1 MKDKLKAALDQVQA
15 DQTLKENTMAF
26 LAQKT
31 QGFTD
36 RPKQRAGTV
45 RRLVPAAACLVLVVL
60 GGNWLYFTPTA
71 TISVDINPSLE
82 LHVNRFDK
90 VLSAQV
96 FNEDGQALAE
106 TLDLSFANYTD
117 VVDELLATDQ
127 VTTLLS
133 DNAVLTIT
141 VVGSSDSQSARLL
154 SGVETCTAGQEN
166 AYCYCAHGE
175 DMEAA
180 HDAGLSY
187 GKYQA
192 FLALQA
198 LDPSVTAEEVQGMT
212 MREIRD
218 RIAALGGGQD
228 STSCTE
234 SSGHHGNGTGVGSSS
249 SGGSGTGNGTGSGN
263 TQGSG
268 QGHGYGSGQGY
279 GEHGHNGHD

>member
-1 MKDKLKAALDQVQA
+1 MV
-15 DQTLKENTMAF
+15 E
-26 LAQKT
+26 
-31 QGFTD
+31 
-36 RPKQRAGTV
+36 
-45 RRLVPAAACLVLVVL
+45 
-60 GGNWLYFTPTA
+60 
-71 TISVDINPSLE
+71 
-82 LHVNRFDK
+82 
-90 VLSAQV
+90 
-96 FNEDGQALAE
+96 
-106 TLDLSFANYTD
+106 
-117 VVDELLATDQ
+117 ELLATDQ

-141 VVGSSDSQSARLL
+141 VVGGSDSQSARLL

-234 SSGHHGNGTGVGSSS
+234 SSGHHGSGNGAGNGSA
-249 SGGSGTGNGTGSGN
+249 SGGSNTGSGN
-263 TQGSG
+263 GSSQSSGNGYGHGSG
-268 QGHGYGSGQGY
+268 SGS
-279 GEHGHNGHD
+279 GEHGHSGHE

>member
-1 MKDKLKAALDQVQA
+1 
-15 DQTLKENTMAF
+15 MAF

-31 QGFTD
+31 QGFTG
-36 RPKQRAGTV
+36 RPKRQIGTV
-45 RRLVPAAACLVLVVL
+45 YRLVPAAACLVLVLL

-82 LHVNRFDK
+82 LAVNRFDK
-90 VLSAQV
+90 VLSAQG
-96 FNEDGQALAE
+96 FNEDGQALAD
-106 TLDLSFANYTD
+106 TLDLSFADYTD
-117 VVDELLATDQ
+117 VVEELLATDQ
-127 VTTLLS
+127 VTALLS

-141 VVGSSDSQSARLL
+141 VVGGSDSQSARLL

-180 HDAGLSY
+180 HEAGLSY

-212 MREIRD
+212 MRELRD
-218 RIAALGGGQD
+218 RIAALGGDPDAVGGH
-228 STSCTE
+228 SE
-234 SSGHHGNGTGVGSSS
+234 ASGHHGNGVGTSSS
-249 SGGSGTGNGTGSGN
+249 ADDSGTGS
-263 TQGSG
+263 TQGNG
-268 QGHGYGSGQGY
+268 QGHGYGGGPGSGSGSR
-279 GEHGHNGHD
+279 GHGHSNHN

>member
-15 DQTLKENTMAF
+15 DQALKENTMAF

-45 RRLVPAAACLVLVVL
+45 HRLVPAAACLVLAVL

-82 LHVNRFDK
+82 LRVNRFDK
-90 VLSAQV
+90 VLSAQG

-106 TLDLSFANYTD
+106 ALDLSFANYTD
-117 VVDELLATDQ
+117 VVEELLATDQ

-141 VVGSSDSQSARLL
+141 VVGGSDSQSARLL

-234 SSGHHGNGTGVGSSS
+234 SSGHHGSGNGAGNGSA
-249 SGGSGTGNGTGSGN
+249 SGGSNTGSGN
-263 TQGSG
+263 GSSQSSGNGYGHGSG
-268 QGHGYGSGQGY
+268 SGS
-279 GEHGHNGHD
+279 GEHGHSGHE